1 MNVNTY
7 VNYILFLM
15 SFLLILV
22 NQYKIKNDSRILQ
35 YICKQIVHI
44 LKRSNLFNNILYL
57 TRLSHY
63 SFQISQHFLDII
75 VF

>member
-22 NQYKIKNDSRILQ
+22 NQYKIKNDLRSQ
-35 YICKQIVHI
+35 HICKQIVHI

-57 TRLSHY
+57 TRLSHS
-63 SFQISQHFLDII
+63 SFQISQHFLDIM
-75 VF
+75 